1 VAALA
6 KAGTGW
12 LAADPTAQIAL
23 CGDWNIAPFDEDVWS
38 VEYYAD
44 KTHTSPGERAVFQGV
59 VEAGFT
65 DVVRPHNPGP
75 GVYTY
80 WDYTRL
86 AFQKRRGMR
95 IDFALCSPAL
105 AARVTGALID
115 REERKGK
122 GASDHAPVVI
132 QLA

>member
-1 VAALA
+1 
-6 KAGTGW
+6 
-12 LAADPTAQIAL
+12 
-23 CGDWNIAPFDEDVWS
+23 
-38 VEYYAD
+38 
-44 KTHTSPGERAVFQGV
+44 
-59 VEAGFT
+59 
-65 DVVRPHNPGP
+65 VRPHAPGP

-95 IDFALCSPAL
+95 IDFILGSPAF

-122 GASDHAPVVI
+122 GASDHAPVLVE
-132 QLA
+132 LAD